1 MASVKCALIERRIPF
16 AAFEEDTMR
25 IGKLL
30 VRAACLIL
38 FVAIPSYAQITTA
51 TVTGTVKDAQGG
63 IIPGATVTLISETRG
78 TTVNAFTSNTGDF
91 VFPNVNGDNYT
102 VRVTMDGFKPLERRN
117 LAVSPGDRVAV
128 GTLAIEVGTLSE
140 TVTVAGEAPM
150 IQAQTGERSFTVP
163 TEAVQNLPLLNR
175 NFGGLAALTPGVIG
189 TTRIGM
195 QGASTNFQIDGVS
208 TIDTGAGGQALQLN
222 VDAIAEVRVL
232 SSTYQAE
239 FGRNG
244 GLQVTGVTKS
254 GTNQFRGSFYDIRR
268 DSDWNSNSWVNI
280 RNGDPKVVS
289 KQQDWGYTIG
299 GPIGKPGG
307 KNSWFFFY
315 GHEFRPRTSS
325 GLISRF
331 RVPTLLERQGD
342 FSQSTDNNGALF
354 NLIRDASTG
363 LPCSATDTR
372 GCFQDGGASFLSA
385 ASPRELVGP
394 LG

>member
-1 MASVKCALIERRIPF
+1 MASVKCALIERRIRF

-91 VFPNVNGDNYT
+91 VFPNVNGDTYT

-239 FGRNG
+239 FGRNA

-254 GTNQFRGSFYDIRR
+254 GT
-268 DSDWNSNSWVNI
+268 
-280 RNGDPKVVS
+280 
-289 KQQDWGYTIG
+289 
-299 GPIGKPGG
+299 
-307 KNSWFFFY
+307 
-315 GHEFRPRTSS
+315 
-325 GLISRF
+325 
-331 RVPTLLERQGD
+331 
-342 FSQSTDNNGALF
+342 
-354 NLIRDASTG
+354 
-363 LPCSATDTR
+363 
-372 GCFQDGGASFLSA
+372 
-385 ASPRELVGP
+385 
-394 LG
+394 